1 MDWVVVFSK
10 LRQKLGKLSTLDA
23 QRSTPLNHIVQHH
36 QRDKLRKKFLIKA
49 YNCREKSKLLQDQ
62 LQDIFVGI
70 SDQKSGARNGTK
82 MPAQPSWKEI
92 QASRAAMSAQAKAAP
107 SNPNTFD
114 SIAPLRVFCAH
125 LRRFRTR
132 RNKPLPGHTHIQ
144 TQRQDKA
151 REDKTRFR
159 RMICASKFW

>member
-1 MDWVVVFSK
+1 VDWVVVFSK
-10 LRQKLGKLSTLDA
+10 LRQKLVKLSTLDA
-23 QRSTPLNHIVQHH
+23 QCSTPLNHIVQHH

-70 SDQKSGARNGTK
+70 LDQKSGARNGTK
-82 MPAQPSWKEI
+82 TPAQPSWKEM
-92 QASRAAMSAQAKAAP
+92 QASRAAMSAQAKAAR
-107 SNPNTFD
+107 SNPNMFD

-132 RNKPLPGHTHIQ
+132 RNTIDRIHTKRRRDE
-144 TQRQDKA
+144 TRQDQISSHDMYFKL
-151 REDKTRFR
+151 
-159 RMICASKFW
+159 W